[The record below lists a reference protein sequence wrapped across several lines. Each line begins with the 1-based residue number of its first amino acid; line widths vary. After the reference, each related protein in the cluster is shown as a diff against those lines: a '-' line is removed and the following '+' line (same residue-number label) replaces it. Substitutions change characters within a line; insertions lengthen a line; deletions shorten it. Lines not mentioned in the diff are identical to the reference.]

1 MSDYTLKLYTREEYQ
16 TDMQALLDEKGLY
29 SAVKQ
34 YCDEIDEYAS
44 ALNYTGHRGV
54 QECLENILYLVEQ
67 REAATRGGK

>member
-1 MSDYTLKLYTREEYQ
+1 MSDYTLKLYTRKEYQ
-16 TDMQALLDEKGLY
+16 ADMQALLDEKGLY

-54 QECLENILYLVEQ
+54 QECLENILYLVKQ
-67 REAATRGGK
+67 R

>member
-16 TDMQALLDEKGLY
+16 TDMQKLLNDKGLY
-29 SAVKQ
+29 DAVKQ

-44 ALNYTGHRGV
+44 ALSYTGHRGV

-67 REAATRGGK
+67 REAAMRGGK